1 MATSVLSTYDKWKQ
15 FLGERVNQARAAGMS
30 DTVIQ
35 TLAKEIGDFLANK
48 VDPKNDEERVLRELW
63 AVCDENEKRMLAGVM
78 MKLVD

>member
-1 MATSVLSTYDKWKQ
+1 MSTTVLSTYDKWKQ
-15 FLGERVNQARAAGMS
+15 FLGERVRQARSAGMS

-35 TLAKEIGDFLANK
+35 TLAKEIGDFLAKK

-63 AVCDENEKRMLAGVM
+63 AVCDENEKRMLAGIM

>member
-15 FLGERVNQARAAGMS
+15 FLGERVHQARAAGMS